1 MYLYFRMK
9 DLRAGIIRLL
19 QQGKNSKE
27 IGKLLG
33 ISPRTAR
40 KVITRF
46 KGGKNHCGLSTKIF
60 SAKNDRGT

>member
-19 QQGKNSKE
+19 QQGKNSEE

-33 ISPRTAR
+33 ISPRTAC

-46 KGGKNHCGLSTKIF
+46 KGGGEKSLRVIDKNFFGEK
-60 SAKNDRGT
+60 

>member
-19 QQGKNSKE
+19 QQGKNSEE

-46 KGGKNHCGLSTKIF
+46 KEGEKSLRVIDKNF